1 MKKKDLTDNYLE
13 KHQKRMHSEKPI
25 CAPPNHSHI
34 SPELNILP
42 DNIIKYANFNF
53 CIIICSKL
61 NSFQRALPS
70 HIICFWKME
79 LSRPDFRLMT
89 FCEYMKDLN
98 QKKSFQNL
106 KQHFDKNA
114 LIRTQAFFWFGLFR
128 QVQFQ

>member
-1 MKKKDLTDNYLE
+1 
-13 KHQKRMHSEKPI
+13 
-25 CAPPNHSHI
+25 
-34 SPELNILP
+34 
-42 DNIIKYANFNF
+42 
-53 CIIICSKL
+53 
-61 NSFQRALPS
+61 
-70 HIICFWKME
+70 ME

-128 QVQFQ
+128 QVQFQWWALVPDSDCKGFLLERFQNV